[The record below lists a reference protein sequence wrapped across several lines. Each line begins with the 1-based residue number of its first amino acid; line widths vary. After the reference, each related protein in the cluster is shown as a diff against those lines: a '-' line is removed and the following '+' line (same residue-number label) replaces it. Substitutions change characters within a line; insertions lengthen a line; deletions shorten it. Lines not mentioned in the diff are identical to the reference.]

1 MKAYCLSKGSKLNSP
16 HYVLFHSTNDTNDCK
31 SIFTLICGF
40 HKKSFIMNAPLIG
53 CPFPFIRFGWVFC
66 CIHPQRMTGNEQLT
80 RGAFIINDC
89 LRNPH
94 FSNKEFWIVYLL
106 KILILG
112 DFEPIKCKLSCC
124 GGLWLRTVFFNQIHS
139 SPLWNIT

>member
-112 DFEPIKCKLSCC
+112 DFEPIKWKLSCC
-124 GGLWLRTVFFNQIHS
+124 GGLWLKTVFFNQIHS